1 MQLKRNLSF
10 LLQVFIYTITSFG
23 GPQVHLAML
32 NRIFVKKRKDLT
44 ENELMDY
51 YAFCQ
56 LLPGAT
62 STQLLGLIGYKKGG
76 FYFSLLVLLIWILPA
91 CIIMSFFSFYISDE
105 TNNLF
110 IKRLFYFFPA
120 MTIGFLLFTAWNL
133 MKSKLKNLRMFSFI
147 LGSAV
152 ISTFFFKIPWIF
164 PILILLGGI
173 LNSFLTKNTSSKH
186 NETSVRKPH
195 FIFLWIFIG
204 LFILLGSLSETA
216 RKNHWNNRTTFNLS
230 ENFYRFG
237 SIVFGGGEVLLP
249 MILDQYVARPTDSH
263 IMQRNPNLIRLT
275 KNEVLIGYGLVKAIP
290 GPVFSIG
297 SYISS
302 VSLQKENKSTR
313 IIGSFIGAFSLFL
326 PGILLMY
333 FFYPIWQYGKKY
345 SLISR
350 GIEGVSLVAIGFI
363 LSAAC
368 FLLINSDIIT
378 NKSNLYKELIF
389 IISIFYLLNYS
400 KIPTPLIV
408 IATLILGYIST

>member
-10 LLQVFIYTITSFG
+10 LLQVFIYTLTSFG

-44 ENELMDY
+44 EDELMDY

-76 FYFSLLVLLIWILPA
+76 FYFSLLVLLIWIIPA
-91 CIIMSFFSFYISDE
+91 CIIMCLLSFYTSEE

-110 IKRLFYFFPA
+110 IKRLFYYIPA
-120 MTIGFLLFTAWNL
+120 MTIGFLLFTAWSL
-133 MKSKLKNLRMFSFI
+133 MKHKVKNLRMFSFI
-147 LGSAV
+147 SGSAI
-152 ISTFFFKIPWIF
+152 ISTFFFKLPWIF
-164 PILILLGGI
+164 PILILVGGI
-173 LNSFLTKNTSSKH
+173 LNSYLTKNKSFKQ
-186 NETSVRKPH
+186 SVSTHKKPH

-204 LFILLGSLSETA
+204 LFILLGTLSETA

-237 SIVFGGGEVLLP
+237 SIVFGGGDVLLP
-249 MILDQYVARPTDSH
+249 MILDQYVARPTDSR
-263 IMQRNPNLIRLT
+263 IIQRNPNLIRLT

-313 IIGSFIGAFSLFL
+313 IIGSFIGALSLFL

-333 FFYPIWQYGKKY
+333 FFFPIWQYGKKY

-368 FLLINSDIIT
+368 YLFMNSDIT
-378 NKSNLYKELIF
+378 DNKSFIYKELIF
-389 IISIFYLLNYS
+389 IISILCLLSYS
-400 KIPTPLIV
+400 KIPTPFIV
-408 IATLILGYIST
+408 IATLILGILTT

>member
-10 LLQVFIYTITSFG
+10 LFQVFIYTITSFG

-32 NRIFVKKRKDLT
+32 NRIFVKKRKDLS
-44 ENELMDY
+44 EDELMDF

-62 STQLLGLIGYKKGG
+62 STQLLGLIGFKKGG
-76 FYFSLLVLLIWILPA
+76 FYFSLLVLIIWIIPA
-91 CIIMSFFSFYISDE
+91 CIIMCLLSFYTSDE
-105 TNNLF
+105 SNNYF
-110 IKRLFYFFPA
+110 IEKSFVFFPA

-133 MKSKLKNLRMFSFI
+133 VKSKVKNVRMILFI
-147 LGSAV
+147 SGSTI
-152 ISTFFFKIPWIF
+152 ISSIFFKIPWIF
-164 PILILLGGI
+164 PILIVSGGI
-173 LNSFLTKNTSSKH
+173 LNSFLAENKLFNQSKTTH
-186 NETSVRKPH
+186 KKPN
-195 FIFLWIFIG
+195 FIFLFVFIC

-216 RKNHWNNRTTFNLS
+216 RKNHWNTRTSFNLS

-249 MILDQYVARPTDSH
+249 MILDQYVARPTDSR
-263 IMQRNPNLIRLT
+263 IIQRNPNLIRLT

-302 VSLQKENKSTR
+302 VSLQKEKISTR
-313 IIGSFIGAFSLFL
+313 VIGSFIGTISLFL

-333 FFYPIWQYGKKY
+333 FFFPLWQYGKKY
-345 SLISR
+345 SLINR

-363 LSAAC
+363 LSAA
-368 FLLINSDIIT
+368 FYLLVNSNIT
-378 NKSNLYKELIF
+378 HNKTIFYKELIF
-389 IISIFYLLNYS
+389 IISTILLLNYS

-408 IATLILGYIST
+408 VSTLIIGYFTS